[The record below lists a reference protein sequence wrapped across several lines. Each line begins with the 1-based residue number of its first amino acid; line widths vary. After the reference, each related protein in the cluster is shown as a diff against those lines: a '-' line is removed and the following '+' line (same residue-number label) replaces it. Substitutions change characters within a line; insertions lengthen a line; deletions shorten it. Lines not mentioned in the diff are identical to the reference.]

1 MDWDEWVN
9 SNVGMMKKQ
18 RCFLEVAMLLSNR

>member
-1 MDWDEWVN
+1 MDWDEWTD

-18 RCFLEVAMLLSNR
+18 RCFLEVATLLSS